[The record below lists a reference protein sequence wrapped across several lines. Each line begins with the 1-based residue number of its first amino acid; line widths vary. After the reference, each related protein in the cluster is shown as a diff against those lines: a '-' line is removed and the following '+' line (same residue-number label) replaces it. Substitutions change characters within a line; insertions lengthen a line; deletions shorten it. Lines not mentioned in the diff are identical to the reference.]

1 MTFSYPKNI
10 IPVTCILLFYQGKV
24 LVAQR
29 SLEMDLPLLWEFP
42 GGKVEKGETEEGC
55 IVREIREELGIEIGV
70 VERLEAFDH
79 NYNDRKIIRLI
90 PFLGYWVNGEISL
103 LEHSQLT
110 WLAQTQLSELEW
122 APADLPIVK
131 QLERYW
137 NNYHEKVLNFQN
149 NH

>member
-1 MTFSYPKNI
+1 M
-10 IPVTCILLFYQGKV
+10 TCILLFHQGKA

-29 SLEMDLPLLWEFP
+29 SSEMDLPLLWEFP
-42 GGKVEKGETEEGC
+42 GGKVEKDETEEAC
-55 IVREIREELGIEIGV
+55 IVREIREELGIEIRV

-90 PFLGYWVNGEISL
+90 PFLGCWVKGEISL
-103 LEHSQLT
+103 LEHSQVT
-110 WLAQTQLSELEW
+110 WLAQTQLRELDW
-122 APADLPIVK
+122 APADLPIVT

-137 NNYHEKVLNFQN
+137 DNYLEKVFNFQN